1 MLRYPIIILF
11 RFLILS
17 FLILNNRFG
26 ETSLIDLSLGWFSK
40 FNTYFSLECL
50 QEDMLKFIVEESVS
64 GKLIYYALIYV
75 HVCERCGWIKK
86 LLFKYQKNE
95 IKFFFT
101 WL

>member
-26 ETSLIDLSLGWFSK
+26 EMSLIDLSLGWFNK

-75 HVCERCGWIKK
+75 HVCERCG
-86 LLFKYQKNE
+86 
-95 IKFFFT
+95 
-101 WL
+101 